1 MNGYTGTTAAVVVL
15 ILLSGF
21 FSATETAFSSLN
33 RIRVKNAA
41 EKGSKKYALVLRL
54 SDNYDRLLSTIL
66 IGNNI
71 VNIACASLS
80 TMLFVRLL
88 GDDAGPGVSTAVT
101 TVAVLIFG
109 EVTPKSIAK
118 EMPERFAAATA
129 PVVNALAVLCTP
141 FNYLFGQWKKLVS
154 LVFKPREDRVITEEE
169 LLSIVDEVQQE
180 GGLDEQESTI
190 IRSAIEFSELE
201 ARDILTP
208 RTDLTA
214 VPVGATRE
222 EIAALFSGTG
232 FSRLPVYDGGI
243 DNICG
248 IIYHKDFYNRV
259 YVSGAEIS
267 SIIRPVYYIT
277 EDKRIGDLL
286 GELQRA
292 KSHMAVVVDEFG
304 GTVGIV
310 TLEDILEEIVG
321 EIWDEH
327 DNVVEEISE
336 PSEGEYIVLGGANI
350 DKLFER
356 LGIDEQTDSVTVGGW
371 ITGELGH
378 LPEKDDSFVWRNLAV
393 RVLEAD
399 GKRVEKA
406 EIRVLYDEDG
416 DGSGQSRAE

>member
-1 MNGYTGTTAAVVVL
+1 MNGYSGTTAIIILL
-15 ILLSGF
+15 ILVSGF

-54 SDNYDRLLSTIL
+54 SDDYDSLLSTIL

-80 TMLFVRLL
+80 AVLFSRLL
-88 GDDAGPGVSTAVT
+88 GDEAGPGVSTAVV

-118 EMPERFAAATA
+118 EMPEKLASVTA
-129 PVVNALAVLCTP
+129 PVLKAIMTVFTP
-141 FNYLFGQWKKLVS
+141 FNYLFRQWKKLIS
-154 LVFKPREDRVITEEE
+154 LVFKPREDRAITEEE
-169 LLSIVDEVQQE
+169 LLSIVDEVRSE
-180 GGLDEQESTI
+180 GGIDEHESTI
-190 IRSAIEFSELE
+190 IRSAIEFSELA

-208 RTDLTA
+208 RIDLVA
-214 VPVGATRE
+214 VPADAGRD
-222 EIAALFSGTG
+222 EIAGLFSSTG

-248 IIYHKDFYNRV
+248 IIYHKDFYNKV
-259 YVSGAEIS
+259 FGTDADIS
-267 SIIRPVYYIT
+267 EIIRPVYYIT

-327 DNVVEEISE
+327 DEVVEDISE
-336 PSEGEYIVLGGANI
+336 PYEGEYIVLGGANL

-356 LGIDEQTDSVTVGGW
+356 LGIDEQSDSVTVGGW
-371 ITGELGH
+371 ITRELGH
-378 LPEKDDSFVWRNLAV
+378 LAEKDDSFVWRNLAV

-399 GKRVEKA
+399 GKRVAKA
-406 EIRVLYDEDG
+406 EIKVLYDNE
-416 DGSGQSRAE
+416 